1 LQEPQEIKELKAKI
15 SELEKKKAELNL
27 LLMPDDYLYPAV

>member
-15 SELEKKKAELNL
+15 SELEKKKADLNL
-27 LLMPDDYLYPAV
+27 LLTPEDSLYPAV